1 MCRTARRAVADRALS
16 DFGVARPL
24 AFCVDGTRSHLYSL
38 RQARYQALAVDIQ
51 RMAAAYA
58 SLGRKLRLL
67 DIGVNDGISRKYL
80 NAWPAS
86 ENIDFYGADLDVLDV
101 HEREHWKEVWTGD
114 FMEGYSDIP
123 SGMFDVV
130 ICEQVL
136 EHLPELE
143 TAVRTL
149 ERVLRPGGTLFVG
162 VPIFPHGFHLLRKPV
177 VAAIDGMKAH
187 PRKRG
192 HVQAFSLITFKNL
205 LRRYTNL
212 QIVQTRGFRIISGGI
227 LRPLE
232 HHRAWWRFNRWLG
245 SLVPGLC
252 IEVQIIAR
260 KPS

>member
-1 MCRTARRAVADRALS
+1 MANGIPSEFGAIQPIPGLA
-16 DFGVARPL
+16 FGVDR
-24 AFCVDGTRSHLYSL
+24 TRKQLYSL
-38 RQARYQALAVDIQ
+38 RQARYQALAFDIQ
-51 RMAAAYA
+51 RMAAEYA
-58 SLGRKLRLL
+58 HFGRPLRLL

-86 ENIDFYGADLDVLDV
+86 QNIDFYGADLDELDV
-101 HEREHWKEVWTGD
+101 HEREKWKGFWTGD
-114 FMEGYSDIP
+114 FMEGYPDIT
-123 SGMFDVV
+123 SGTFDVV

-177 VAAIDGMKAH
+177 VAMVDGVQAN

-192 HVQAFSLITFKNL
+192 HVQAFSLITFKRL
-205 LRRYTNL
+205 LRQYTNL
-212 QIVQTRGFRIISGGI
+212 EITEARGFRIISGGI

-232 HHRAWWRFNRWLG
+232 NHRAWWRFNRWLG
-245 SLVPGLC
+245 SVVPGLC
-252 IEVQIIAR
+252 IEVQVIAR
-260 KPS
+260 KPV

>member
-1 MCRTARRAVADRALS
+1 MTNGVLS
-16 DFGVARPL
+16 EFGAIQPVSGL
-24 AFCVDGTRSHLYSL
+24 AFGVDGTRKQLYSL
-38 RQARYQALAVDIQ
+38 RQARYQALAFDIQ
-51 RMAAAYA
+51 RMAAEY
-58 SLGRKLRLL
+58 LLFGRPLKLL

-86 ENIDFYGADLDVLDV
+86 QNIDFYGADLDELDV
-101 HEREHWKEVWTGD
+101 HEREQWKGFWTGD
-114 FMEGYSDIP
+114 FMDGYPDIP
-123 SGMFDVV
+123 SGTFDVV

-177 VAAIDGMKAH
+177 VAAVDGMKAN

-192 HVQAFSLITFKNL
+192 HVQAFSLITFKRL
-205 LRRYTNL
+205 LHRYTDL
-212 QIVQTRGFRIISGGI
+212 EITEARGFRIISGGV

-232 HHRAWWRFNRWLG
+232 NHRAWWRFNRWLG
-245 SLVPGLC
+245 SVVPGLC
-252 IEVQIIAR
+252 IEVQVIAR
-260 KPS
+260 KAV

>member
-1 MCRTARRAVADRALS
+1 MSNSGLS
-16 DFGVARPL
+16 EFGAIQPQEGLAFGVDR
-24 AFCVDGTRSHLYSL
+24 TRKHLYSL
-38 RQARYQALAVDIQ
+38 RQARYQALAFDIQ
-51 RMAAAYA
+51 RMAAEYVYF
-58 SLGRKLRLL
+58 GRPLRLL

-86 ENIDFYGADLDVLDV
+86 ANIDFYGADLDELDV
-101 HEREHWKEVWTGD
+101 HEREKWKGFWTGD
-114 FMEGYSDIP
+114 FMEGYLDIP

-149 ERVLRPGGTLFVG
+149 ERVLRPGGMLFVG

-177 VAAIDGMKAH
+177 VAAVDGMKAN

-192 HVQAFSLITFKNL
+192 HVQAFSLVTFKRL
-205 LRRYTNL
+205 LRQYTNL
-212 QIVQTRGFRIISGGI
+212 EITEARGFRVISGGI

-232 HHRAWWRFNRWLG
+232 NHRAWWRFNRWLG
-245 SLVPGLC
+245 AEIPGAC
-252 IEVQIIAR
+252 IEVQVIAR
-260 KPS
+260 KPL